1 MSPRSLPPP
10 SPRPA
15 PADVFAA
22 IGAALDEHASL
33 WRSWAVIADR
43 IAAEIDRELIVRTA
57 AHTADADRAERL
69 ADALPGP
76 DDDAPTPADWYA
88 GLTHTERSTVREALA
103 RRLEG
108 LLDDLRET
116 HGAVVAL
123 GLGMEGESPAVAAAA
138 PAPGRPN

>member
-1 MSPRSLPPP
+1 MVT
-10 SPRPA
+10 A
-15 PADVFAA
+15 ADAFAA

-43 IAAEIDRELIVRTA
+43 IAADIDHDRELLVRTA

-76 DDDAPTPADWYA
+76 DDDAPTPAGWYA
-88 GLTHTERSTVREALA
+88 GLTRAERSTVREALA

-123 GLGMEGESPAVAAAA
+123 GLEGEPTAA
-138 PAPGRPN
+138 PVPGRLN